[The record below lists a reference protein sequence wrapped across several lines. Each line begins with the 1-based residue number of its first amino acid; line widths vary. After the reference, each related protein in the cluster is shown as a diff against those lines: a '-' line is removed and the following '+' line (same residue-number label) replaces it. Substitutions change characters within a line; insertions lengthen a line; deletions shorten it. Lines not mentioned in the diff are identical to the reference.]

1 MTFLGE
7 NFFPSKM
14 LEFLHVPFNLVV
26 KHSVLII
33 FFVQAFLK
41 EKKFHPKKSLSIV
54 LHQAIQL
61 DFDKRNLLLFRET
74 MKSAKLN
81 QLLF

>member
-26 KHSVLII
+26 KHSLLIF

-41 EKKFHPKKSLSIV
+41 EKNFHPKKSLSIV
-54 LHQAIQL
+54 LHQALQL
-61 DFDKRNLLLFRET
+61 PFQNYGKRASARRET
-74 MKSAKLN
+74 GRDN
-81 QLLF
+81 